1 MLGNESIGGVTL
13 VNRRFD
19 PSKIYVGDDC
29 ATDKLIVS
37 RALAVTDVFMFN
49 DVFAD
54 SFRVNFC
61 RAVTTASAFERMGMA
76 GQKIRMH
83 ADARILIHSPA
94 HYICGGIEELLA
106 AAIEVEKLKAFVLQ
120 VLCERT
126 KQPATTVFDWLA
138 RDTWFDAKAA
148 LACGLVDEI
157 YTAPEVTPAPAI
169 VGSNDAKAEPLPTE
183 KEKAFHEWLCAW
195 GRMPVASRERFTRE
209 LMKFATFNTDEINP
223 DEP

>member
-61 RAVTTASAFERMGMA
+61 RAVTTASAFERMGNHVH
-76 GQKIRMH
+76 QNLLFIQRHRQH
-83 ADARILIHSPA
+83 AKWER
-94 HYICGGIEELLA
+94 
-106 AAIEVEKLKAFVLQ
+106 EKLTIHRALLPHGGVWIFSRREKFFNLA
-120 VLCERT
+120 ER
-126 KQPATTVFDWLA
+126 
-138 RDTWFDAKAA
+138 
-148 LACGLVDEI
+148 GLVL
-157 YTAPEVTPAPAI
+157 PAKRR
-169 VGSNDAKAEPLPTE
+169 GGYLPQGGGV
-183 KEKAFHEWLCAW
+183 F
-195 GRMPVASRERFTRE
+195 
-209 LMKFATFNTDEINP
+209 
-223 DEP
+223 